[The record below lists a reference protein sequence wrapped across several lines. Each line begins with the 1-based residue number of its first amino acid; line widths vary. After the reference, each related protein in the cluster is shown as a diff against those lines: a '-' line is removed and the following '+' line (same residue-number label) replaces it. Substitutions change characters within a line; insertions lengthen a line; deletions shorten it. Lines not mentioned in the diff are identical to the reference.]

1 MHVVFLFWNLTETQ
15 DQRDILDDQKR
26 VEKKFLAND
35 FEIVFLKYKDCV
47 SLLSPKS
54 REKLSDQFDILRKRF
69 ETMSP
74 GNTVDGLEKT
84 EELIAENSMKLI
96 SFFDSIES
104 SEERENI
111 EKSILNELD
120 ILKENLKLRESILRV

>member
-1 MHVVFLFWNLTETQ
+1 
-15 DQRDILDDQKR
+15 
-26 VEKKFLAND
+26 
-35 FEIVFLKYKDCV
+35 
-47 SLLSPKS
+47 
-54 REKLSDQFDILRKRF
+54 LRKRF

-74 GNTVDGLEKT
+74 SNTVDGLEKT
-84 EELIAENSMKLI
+84 EELIAENIMKLI

-111 EKSILNELD
+111 EKSILNELN